1 MKFFVSA
8 DIRKNDLLKLV
19 VLFTTVFFVFLWI
32 TNLLLFLKVG
42 LSYES
47 VVEYY
52 RGSEE
57 SFRPPRSYLGLLE
70 EAHFHFFSMAVLLVT
85 LNHLFLFTSRSS
97 VEKLVVIVASYG
109 SALLDIAGGWLIRYV
124 SAEFAYLKISSF
136 VVLQASLLYLMV
148 VVTLYLYGKK
158 DDRRKQ
164 PGSPPAGNPG

>member
-1 MKFFVSA
+1 MKFFISS

-19 VLFTTVFFVFLWI
+19 VLLTTIWL

-42 LSYES
+42 FSYES

-85 LNHLFLFTSRSS
+85 LNHLFLFTNRSS
-97 VEKLVVIVASYG
+97 AEKLLVIIASYG
-109 SALLDIAGGWLIRYV
+109 SAFLDIAGGWLVRYV
-124 SAEFAYLKISSF
+124 SAEFAYVKIGSF
-136 VVLQASLLYLMV
+136 IVLQVSLLYLIIF
-148 VVTLYLYGKK
+148 VTFYLY
-158 DDRRKQ
+158 RKR
-164 PGSPPAGNPG
+164 PDYPKP